1 MCPHIVASS
10 ILHSEDYLQV
20 LASEIEIMCLTDYY
34 RFDGSVEN
42 MDTLVHRKIVFSSIY
57 NNTWIVSF
65 IILLNI
71 L

>member
-1 MCPHIVASS
+1 
-10 ILHSEDYLQV
+10 
-20 LASEIEIMCLTDYY
+20 MCLTDYY